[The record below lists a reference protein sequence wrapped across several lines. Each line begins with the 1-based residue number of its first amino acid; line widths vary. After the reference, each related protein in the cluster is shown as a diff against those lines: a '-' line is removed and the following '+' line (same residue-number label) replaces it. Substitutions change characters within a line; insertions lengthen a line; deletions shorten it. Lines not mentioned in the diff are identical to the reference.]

1 MGRKERTK
9 KRRRKEERKCMRQI
23 RNYASFQAF
32 EI

>member
-1 MGRKERTK
+1 MGRKERMK
-9 KRRRKEERKCMRQI
+9 KRRKEERKCMRHI